1 MISRSIDITKEHMYI
16 INGIIGGCTD
26 IVSAVIDSSDVELV
40 LGGTYLNFTH
50 DRELL
55 NRSPMPSD
63 IYADA
68 KQLESKFK
76 SIQSYLSKRHIEP
89 TATSPEFKYI
99 FVDASSDKA
108 IDWVIDRSHY
118 VIDKN
123 VITTAMDIKNKS
135 VIGRHVSDLV
145 ITLEDILEG
154 RLIEK
159 LTPFVDTPLDT
170 ELYSSWLL
178 LIKDDFPF

>member
-1 MISRSIDITKEHMYI
+1 MYI

-40 LGGTYLNFTH
+40 LGGTYIGFTH
-50 DRELL
+50 ERELL
-55 NRSPMPSD
+55 NRPPMPND
-63 IYADA
+63 IYADT
-68 KQLESKFK
+68 KQLENKFK

-99 FVDASSDKA
+99 FVDVSSDKA
-108 IDWVIDRSHY
+108 IDWVLDRSRY
-118 VIDKN
+118 IIDKEAIAT
-123 VITTAMDIKNKS
+123 VMEIKNKS

-178 LIKDDFPF
+178 LIKEDYPF